1 MISGK
6 DLMQQSEEDGEDHD
20 DLGSEIS
27 DDLSKDPSNPK
38 KKKTG
43 SQNGSDSKNS
53 QSAGKPRRARTAFT
67 YEQLVAL
74 ENKFKTTRYLSV
86 CERLNLALSLS
97 LTETQV
103 KIWFQNR
110 RYKNKRLRLQNSH
123 DLNQNNNSKSNSM
136 SKSQQKIKEI
146 PNNAIVTSSTNI
158 NTFGME
164 QTQFIMTPYTHNST
178 SSFNNSNNSQYHS
191 ATINSHHQISAP
203 CYGSSTDSS
212 CNRIW

>member
-1 MISGK
+1 MP
-6 DLMQQSEEDGEDHD
+6 QQ
-20 DLGSEIS
+20 I
-27 DDLSKDPSNPK
+27 LSTTILLILLIFCFTFVLENHVTSS
-38 KKKTG
+38 KTELRK
-43 SQNGSDSKNS
+43 NGRQRCKR
-53 QSAGKPRRARTAFT
+53 KPRILFT
-67 YEQLVAL
+67 QAQVYEL
-74 ENKFKTTRYLSV
+74 ERRFKQQRYLSAP
-86 CERLNLALSLS
+86 EREQMAVTLK
-97 LTETQV
+97 LTSTQV